1 MSDMLITIP
10 DKQILRER
18 LLGFY
23 KVTHF
28 ERYLYPEIEKMADTT
43 VSPGILILEINRAYD
58 SYMDKLNL
66 VNNTLPQILPDIISA
81 LVVDYY
87 IDESFLRYC
96 TLEYENLFN

>member
-1 MSDMLITIP
+1 MLIIIP

-28 ERYLYPEIEKMADTT
+28 ERYLYPEIEKLADTT
-43 VSPGILILEINRAYD
+43 VSPGILILEINKAYL
-58 SYMDKLNL
+58 SYMNRLNL
-66 VNNTLPQILPDIISA
+66 VDNTLSQILPDIVAA

-87 IDESFLRYC
+87 IDENFVQYC
-96 TLEYENLFN
+96 TLEYENLRN